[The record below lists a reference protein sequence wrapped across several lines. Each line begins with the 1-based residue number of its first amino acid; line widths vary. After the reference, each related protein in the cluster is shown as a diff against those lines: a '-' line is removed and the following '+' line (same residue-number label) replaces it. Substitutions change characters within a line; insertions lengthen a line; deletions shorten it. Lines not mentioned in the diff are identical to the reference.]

1 MIGRFM
7 DILDKKTDEELL
19 RSLLGELAKTSSEL
33 KCAKQDLDKAAGRLS
48 FLLVLTNTLINR
60 TGD

>member
-1 MIGRFM
+1 M

-19 RSLLGELAKTSSEL
+19 RSLLGELAKASSEL
-33 KCAKQDLDKAAGRLS
+33 KCAKQDIDKATGRLS